1 MAVDRIDILKKGNA
15 DVDLAI
21 AQADKASFAT
31 NKPEQIPDVIV
42 FAKDTKE
49 IFLNGE
55 AYGGGGD
62 TKLDANAGK
71 SGVAIGGIDTEYDL
85 SGKSV
90 TKVIDDLLHPTY
102 APYVTQSGKGLTCS
116 GNKNNVVREVG
127 TKTPKAAD
135 YAYIGVGIAGTTIT
149 GKASVYVATNGK
161 GDGGDK
167 SVSSTAGTTQYD
179 TPTTKVGTFT
189 VSGEITC
196 DKGDNKNDDNYVR
209 DNKGKETEKVTTT
222 TDSRVLLANAD
233 VDTSY
238 IVPDTADE
246 NVYEITAANASSML
260 KINAEGNGRLYRMTT
275 DIIKSNKTYAKG
287 YWRCVNIGTNQY
299 ELQRYTGK
307 FVVRKT
313 VNNVSHSI
321 KYRYKLYA
329 ATNTNGVLTAQ
340 SLTAEQKLYWILKG
354 GSQKM
359 MIAIPESY
367 NNVLIK
373 EENSLNFASQDENI
387 KYGVEFKH
395 TVTTCVVCPTAG
407 NAGAKVVTLVHDT
420 FDVGKRLRVKFVN
433 ANSAQAPT
441 LNGYPLKQ
449 NGSAFTS
456 WDANAVLLCTLA
468 GSGQALYWEVEI
480 VTADTYDSYTDAN
493 NVPVAYNL
501 YERNDS
507 NTDDLH
513 FLITFNAN

>member
-1 MAVDRIDILKKGNA
+1 MAVDRIDILKKGNT

-116 GNKNNVVREVG
+116 GNDNNVVREVG
-127 TKTPKAAD
+127 TKTPKEAD
-135 YAYIGVGIAGTTIT
+135 YAYVGAGVAGTTIT
-149 GKASVYVATNGK
+149 GKAGVYVATNGK
-161 GDGGDK
+161 GEGGVK

-189 VSGEITC
+189 VSGQITC
-196 DKGDNKNDDNYVR
+196 DKGDNSKDDNYVR

-222 TDSRVLLANAD
+222 TNSRALLANAD

-246 NVYEITAANASSML
+246 FMYEVTAANASSML

-275 DIIKSNKTYAKG
+275 NITKSNKTYAKG

-313 VNNVSHSI
+313 VSNVSHSI

-340 SLTAEQKLYWILKG
+340 SLTENTNFYWKLKG
-354 GSQKM
+354 GAQKLRF
-359 MIAIPESY
+359 AIPESY
-367 NNVLIK
+367 NNVVVTEKHPTLSWGDSP
-373 EENSLNFASQDENI
+373 N
-387 KYGVEFKH
+387 GVAFGH
-395 TVTTCVVCPTAG
+395 TVTTCVVCSTAG

-420 FDVGKRLRVKFVN
+420 FAVGKRLRVKFVN

-456 WDANAVLLCTLA
+456 WDANAVLLCILA
-468 GSGQALYWEVEI
+468 GSGQDLYWEVET

-501 YERNDS
+501 YERLDGS
-507 NTDDLH
+507 STDKEVH
-513 FLITFNAN
+513 VTFNAN